1 MVSQRRLKLPGSL
14 KLNSISEL
22 EADEDLLGV
31 AGGVSG
37 AGVGTGGGGGGM
49 TNMGGTGDKV
59 GFVSVVVT
67 LSLSKIGRTLV
78 TTLLDGMAPG
88 IYLKEKVI
96 LLNNHKVTQMQGR
109 IRIRLST

>member
-14 KLNSISEL
+14 KLNSVSEL
-22 EADEDLLGV
+22 PADEDSLGV
-31 AGGVSG
+31 TGGVSG

-49 TNMGGTGDKV
+49 TNMGGTVDVV

-67 LSLSKIGRTLV
+67 LSLSNVGMTLV

-88 IYLKEKVI
+88 IYLK
-96 LLNNHKVTQMQGR
+96 
-109 IRIRLST
+109 